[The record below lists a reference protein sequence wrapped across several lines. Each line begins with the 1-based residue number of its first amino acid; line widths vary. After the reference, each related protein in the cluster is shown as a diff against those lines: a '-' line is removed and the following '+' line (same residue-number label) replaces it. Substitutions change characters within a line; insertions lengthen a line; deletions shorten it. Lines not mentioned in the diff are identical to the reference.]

1 MRGARINVQQITS
14 ILTLIIAI
22 ALIVFDFRPR
32 AALAPAMPKC
42 HRRVSALFII
52 TTVLLAI
59 SGVLPLAVGRPM
71 HGWMLMLHM
80 TTAPLFALSAAMLA
94 LLWANATRWS
104 IEAWLA
110 MVGAFV
116 NISSAMLG
124 MMSWFGSDAQRWL
137 LDVHRVSGLIV
148 VIAAAAQARVVF
160 KSGQHAARTGD

>member
-1 MRGARINVQQITS
+1 MTQTTS
-14 ILTLIIAI
+14 ILTLVIAI
-22 ALIVFDFRPR
+22 ALIAFDLRPR
-32 AALAPAMPKC
+32 AAALPALPKL
-42 HRRVSALFII
+42 HRRVSALFIL
-52 TTVLLAI
+52 TTLLLAI
-59 SGVLPLAVGRPM
+59 SGVLPLAFGQPM

-80 TTAPLFALSAAMLA
+80 TVAPLFALSAAMLA

-116 NISSAMLG
+116 NIASAMLG
-124 MMSWFGSDAQRWL
+124 MMSWFGSDMQRWL

-148 VIAAAAQARVVF
+148 IIAAAAQVRVVF

>member
-1 MRGARINVQQITS
+1 VQQTTS
-14 ILTLIIAI
+14 ILTLAIAI

-32 AALAPAMPKC
+32 GPDVPQIAKC
-42 HRRVSALFII
+42 HRRISALFII
-52 TTVLLAI
+52 TTMLLAI
-59 SGVLPLAVGRPM
+59 SGVLPLAFGRPM

-80 TTAPLFALSAAMLA
+80 TIAPLFALSAALLA

-116 NISSAMLG
+116 NITSSMLG

-160 KSGQHAARTGD
+160 KSGQHAARIGD